1 MPATLPTR
9 KQWTLEWKP
18 KMSALSASQPARP
31 KKKRGE
37 DNDLLYERNLEGKK
51 KHKPSKG
58 EKMHSKNIE
67 KPAQKRFHFV
77 DPVQVRM
84 ARWLRQSGAMSSVS
98 WSVKLVP
105 RSNWTLKGKTK
116 STQTVFSSGKKKHRH
131 AGKKRTVQVQSGPTK
146 QTVVVKW

>member
-1 MPATLPTR
+1 
-9 KQWTLEWKP
+9 
-18 KMSALSASQPARP
+18 MSALSAGRPASKVQER
-31 KKKRGE
+31 KGE
-37 DNDLLYERNLEGKK
+37 DNDLLYELNLEGKK

-98 WSVKLVP
+98 
-105 RSNWTLKGKTK
+105 
-116 STQTVFSSGKKKHRH
+116 
-131 AGKKRTVQVQSGPTK
+131 
-146 QTVVVKW
+146 